1 MSEAAPELNADQA
14 RIVDALLANLHVIN
28 INSEH
33 LSILAKKDLTR
44 NCIKIAGEQA
54 GADVV
59 DYWVRNYTHPML
71 RQRIIQALDSA
82 PHEPKKGRVVIGEE

>member
-1 MSEAAPELNADQA
+1 MATAAPELNADQA

-33 LSILAKKDLTR
+33 LSIEAKRDLTR
-44 NCIKIAGEQA
+44 HCIEIAGTQA

-59 DYWVRNYTHPML
+59 DYWVRNYTHPTL
-71 RQRIIQALDSA
+71 RQR
-82 PHEPKKGRVVIGEE
+82 VVAAIGSERMDVK